1 MVFSSCAFQKL
12 LDSKMKSFLL
22 IIFLI
27 IGFISNAQESPKTT
41 IENIKDSTKIDYDGV
56 FEYVDEEAK
65 YIGGYTALMKFIQ
78 SNLVY
83 PDDNSIDISEFLLI
97 RVKFI
102 VEKNGTLSQIDVL
115 NENSELRKIFRDV
128 FAKMPPWKP
137 AKQNGIIV
145 RQKVFL
151 PIRFCF

>member
-1 MVFSSCAFQKL
+1 
-12 LDSKMKSFLL
+12 MKSFLL

-41 IENIKDSTKIDYDGV
+41 IENIKDSTIFDYDAV
-56 FEYVDEEAK
+56 FEYVDEEAE
-65 YIGGYTALMKFIQ
+65 YIGGFGAMMKFIQ

-102 VEKNGTLSQIDVL
+102 VEKNGTLSQIEVL
-115 NENSELRKIFRDV
+115 NENPEFRKLYQEL

-137 AKQNGIIV
+137 AKHNGIVV
-145 RQKVFL
+145 RQQVFL

>member
-1 MVFSSCAFQKL
+1 MVDISSAIQKL

-22 IIFLI
+22 IIFII

-41 IENIKDSTKIDYDGV
+41 IENIKDSTESDYDAV
-56 FEYVDEEAK
+56 ITYVDEDAE
-65 YIGGYTALMKFIQ
+65 YIGGYPAMMKFIQ
-78 SNLVY
+78 ENVVY
-83 PDDNSIDISEFLLI
+83 PDGILVISPDMGRI

-102 VEKNGTLSQIDVL
+102 VEKNGTLSQIEVL
-115 NENSELRKIFRDV
+115 NENPEFRKLYQEL

-137 AKQNGIIV
+137 AKLDGIIV
-145 RQKVFL
+145 RQQFFL